1 MVHDLT
7 DGKRV
12 RNAQL
17 SADGKYVIVSFQ
29 TTARGGKS
37 QWDYELRE
45 VKTQRVLQRLNG
57 SKQWMPRSV
66 AYIDE
71 ETQGD

>member
-12 RNAQL
+12 RDARL
-17 SADGKYVIVSFQ
+17 SADGKYVIVAYQ

-37 QWDYELRE
+37 Q
-45 VKTQRVLQRLNG
+45 
-57 SKQWMPRSV
+57 
-66 AYIDE
+66 
-71 ETQGD
+71 